1 MLVKNDIKNKLEFIL
16 VMFLKYIIKKK
27 KDNII
32 FKSRFKSKVTIKYLR
47 DFAFY
52 LIYYINNFIGVKR
65 ILSTI
70 CSTAVSLNPNL

>member
-16 VMFLKYIIKKK
+16 VMFLKYIIKNK

-47 DFAFY
+47 DFAF
-52 LIYYINNFIGVKR
+52 I
-65 ILSTI
+65 
-70 CSTAVSLNPNL
+70 